1 MSFVVPDPSL
11 CHGRG
16 SLGYNTLQPRSQLGN
31 AMSRMHKST
40 YLESTTLVNLPN
52 REQPE
57 PRTGLTKEINAEIG
71 KSASTGKARGQI
83 IQKTRG

>member
-1 MSFVVPDPSL
+1 
-11 CHGRG
+11 
-16 SLGYNTLQPRSQLGN
+16 
-31 AMSRMHKST
+31 MHKST

-71 KSASTGKARGQI
+71 KSATKQTGKARGQI
-83 IQKTRG
+83 IQKTKEVNKINTHHKGFFSG